1 MTREEL
7 IAICEKATV
16 PQSKWWDRDSAGAI
30 QQMGMAWALLK
41 AGCEFRVIKEDN
53 ATDIEKVSNTIT
65 DEKTIWID
73 ITYKGFRA
81 FEGGDEEMTT
91 FCLPTK
97 ERLKQVDGDDWY

>member
-53 ATDIEKVSNTIT
+53 
-65 DEKTIWID
+65 
-73 ITYKGFRA
+73 
-81 FEGGDEEMTT
+81 
-91 FCLPTK
+91 
-97 ERLKQVDGDDWY
+97 ERI